1 MSFRE
6 DSKAQK
12 QDRYAVTLWGAP
24 TTSVQRVEDA
34 PCGISCGAYLCQWL
48 SAGRLVGC
56 RSSKQQKIFWWV
68 WMLVARGRTWGS
80 CCKLFVEDLW
90 LWQKELLKGW
100 LVLVHLVCS
109 KMDAWLGWKI
119 WLLTYMCIVH
129 VFYYTYILQLYI
141 VSIWMWIYIY
151 IHTQY
156 IYIYVYIYA
165 QHVYLFLLEF
175 DLPVGILL
183 FFFKSWPDSWLQE
196 VFSNSVTWYD
206 LLAT

>member
-1 MSFRE
+1 MSLDAGCEGKNMGFMLQVVCWRPLALA
-6 DSKAQK
+6 KRVAQGM
-12 QDRYAVTLWGAP
+12 VGFGP
-24 TTSVQRVEDA
+24 
-34 PCGISCGAYLCQWL
+34 P
-48 SAGRLVGC
+48 RLFKDGC
-56 RSSKQQKIFWWV
+56 
-68 WMLVARGRTWGS
+68 MARMENMT
-80 CCKLFVEDLW
+80 
-90 LWQKELLKGW
+90 
-100 LVLVHLVCS
+100 
-109 KMDAWLGWKI
+109 
-119 WLLTYMCIVH
+119 
-129 VFYYTYILQLYI
+129 TYIHVYCTCILLYI
-141 VSIWMWIYIY
+141 HIVVVYCINLNVNIYIY